1 MISLGGLG
9 AAPNAYQG
17 AQARLYELQKQ
28 QADMQALASLAAGL
42 TAVNGGGPIPGL
54 PQQGGMP
61 QQPQMP
67 PQGGN
72 QPPLFTAN
80 TNVAPLPGPTSNP
93 NVDALTQAL
102 LRKGTGNA
110 TPSTG
115 GQIDSGFGAQ
125 GFGSSGSV
133 LAAGPA
139 PAQVA
144 ASGGPGPPA
153 PQQAAQPQI
162 KLPSTAGIQPGTL
175 SWASVVNAIKAANP
189 TISPL
194 ALGTAVTKFLPFMQ
208 NDQAQQW
215 KAIDEKR
222 SQFEA
227 ETQRIQATRSG
238 IGTGWEPDPDNPG
251 AVRPIKGGPYDL
263 EADVGV
269 LADAIKAGQMP
280 PPGAAGT
287 SRFYVAKLNAPLAAK
302 LAKEGFDLASHI
314 SWWNAEQKI
323 IAATNST
330 PNTRL
335 RAAVDT
341 AAKFLDTF
349 EKNVAEWNPKELPKV
364 INKVTMNAI
373 ESGLVPGADQGIA
386 ARMKSQ
392 YADLISLLA
401 SVFQSGGVP
410 TNQAFAL
417 AKEQV
422 DLGWSKGTIDSVI
435 EQIRGNLAARKMAIE
450 GQGAVYPGSASA
462 NPYAPATS
470 QPALAAAPPV
480 AAAPAADPYG
490 EGTQHRDS
498 KGNIWTIR
506 NGQYVQE
513 S

>member
-28 QADMQALASLAAGL
+28 QQDQQAMAAYGQALAALAQQ
-42 TAVNGGGPIPGL
+42 GGGQGPIPGL
-54 PQQGGMP
+54 PQQGGVP
-61 QQPQMP
+61 QAPMRP
-67 PQGGN
+67 PQGM
-72 QPPLFTAN
+72 PPPFTAN
-80 TNVAPLPGPTSNP
+80 TNVAPLPGPTGSQG
-93 NVDALTQAL
+93 VDALTQAL
-102 LRKGTGNA
+102 IAKTGNA
-110 TPSTG
+110 APQAG
-115 GQIDSGFGAQ
+115 GQVASGFGDQ

-133 LAAGPA
+133 PAAPA

-153 PQQAAQPQI
+153 PQQAAEPVRM
-162 KLPSTAGIQPGTL
+162 PSTAGVQPGTL

-189 TISPL
+189 KITPQALAGAVNNFVPL
-194 ALGTAVTKFLPFMQ
+194 MQ

-470 QPALAAAPPV
+470 QTAPAAAPPA